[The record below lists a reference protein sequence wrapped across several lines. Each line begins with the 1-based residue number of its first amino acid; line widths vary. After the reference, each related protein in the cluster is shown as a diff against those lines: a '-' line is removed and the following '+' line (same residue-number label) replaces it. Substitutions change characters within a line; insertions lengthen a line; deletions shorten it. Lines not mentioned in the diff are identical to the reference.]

1 MKHYN
6 DSLATS
12 NNEQFLNEDSNNSSP
27 STLSTIIS
35 NNKPM
40 KTYSVWGTTEDGQ
53 PIEKRVKAACMAD
66 AVESLNTLESPFYD
80 FEGAAEVHT
89 KNENENTNNQNTNT
103 MNNTNNTPAQ
113 AGATEAPAASRLYI
127 VANYSKEFNTWKVAI
142 FDFATR
148 KEGEHMSCRSALA
161 ALRASHLLRSRHH
174 VTISRNSM
182 ERMKAAYKVEKAN
195 KMHTEP
201 ETATA

>member
-53 PIEKRVKAACMAD
+53 PIEKRVKAESMAD
-66 AVESLNTLESPFYD
+66 AVESLNTPESPFYN
-80 FEGAAEVHT
+80 FEGAAVVNT
-89 KNENENTNNQNTNT
+89 NNENTNNQNTNT
-103 MNNTNNTPAQ
+103 MNNTNNTP
-113 AGATEAPAASRLYI
+113 ATEAPAASRLYI

>member
-35 NNKPM
+35 NNNTM

-53 PIEKRVKAACMAD
+53 PIEKRVKAESMAD

-80 FEGAAEVHT
+80 FEGVAEVHT
-89 KNENENTNNQNTNT
+89 KNENTNNQNTNT
-103 MNNTNNTPAQ
+103 MNNTNNTPT
-113 AGATEAPAASRLYI
+113 TEAPAASRLYI

>member
-12 NNEQFLNEDSNNSSP
+12 NNEQFQNEDSNNSSP

-35 NNKPM
+35 NNNTM

-53 PIEKRVKAACMAD
+53 PIERRVKAACMAD

-103 MNNTNNTPAQ
+103 MNNTNNTPA
-113 AGATEAPAASRLYI
+113 TEAASRLYI
-127 VANYSKEFNTWKVAI
+127 VANYSKEYNTWKVAI

>member
-53 PIEKRVKAACMAD
+53 PIERRVKAACMAD

-80 FEGAAEVHT
+80 FEGSAEVNT
-89 KNENENTNNQNTNT
+89 KNENTNNQNTNT
-103 MNNTNNTPAQ
+103 MNNTNNTPA
-113 AGATEAPAASRLYI
+113 TEAASRLYI

-195 KMHTEP
+195 KMHIEP

>member
-53 PIEKRVKAACMAD
+53 PIERRVKAACMAD

-80 FEGAAEVHT
+80 FEGAAVVNT
-89 KNENENTNNQNTNT
+89 NNENTNNQNTNT
-103 MNNTNNTPAQ
+103 MNNTNNTPA
-113 AGATEAPAASRLYI
+113 TEAASRLYI
-127 VANYSKEFNTWKVAI
+127 VANYSKEYNTWKVAI

-174 VTISRNSM
+174 VTISRQSM
-182 ERMKAAYKVEKAN
+182 ERMKAAYRVEKAN
-195 KMHTEP
+195 KAEA
-201 ETATA
+201 ATA

>member
-35 NNKPM
+35 NNNTM

-53 PIEKRVKAACMAD
+53 PIERRVKAACMAD
-66 AVESLNTLESPFYD
+66 AVESLNTLESTFYD
-80 FEGAAEVHT
+80 FEGAAVVNT
-89 KNENENTNNQNTNT
+89 NNENTNNQNTNT
-103 MNNTNNTPAQ
+103 MNNTNNTPAI
-113 AGATEAPAASRLYI
+113 EAPAASRLYI

>member
-35 NNKPM
+35 NNNTM

-53 PIEKRVKAACMAD
+53 PIERRVKAACMAD

-89 KNENENTNNQNTNT
+89 KNENQNQNQNI
-103 MNNTNNTPAQ
+103 MNNTNNTPA
-113 AGATEAPAASRLYI
+113 TEAPTASRLYI

-174 VTISRNSM
+174 VTISRQSM
-182 ERMKAAYKVEKAN
+182 ERMKAAYRVEKAN
-195 KMHTEP
+195 KAEA
-201 ETATA
+201 ATA